1 MAIDAEIVVLSIYST
16 KRKAQQTTKVEY
28 LGTTIM
34 YVSFCVHK
42 NYERIDI

>member
-1 MAIDAEIVVLSIYST
+1 MAIDAEIVVVSVYST
-16 KRKAQQTTKVEY
+16 KRKVQQTTTVEY